1 MERKK
6 SFVIYTDYLKHIEL
20 LSIEQRGE
28 LLTAIL
34 TYADSGEERELDGMT
49 SMAFSFIKTQM
60 DRDLEKWEQIKIRRS
75 LAGQKSAQVRSGRQ
89 QEKQQ
94 PEEISD
100 KFFNYSKGWK

>member
-49 SMAFSFIKTQM
+49 SMAFSFIRTQM
-60 DRDLEKWEQIKIRRS
+60 DRDMEKWEESRRRRS
-75 LAGQKSAQVRSGRQ
+75 LAGQKSAQARAERQ
-89 QEKQQ
+89 QSADKI
-94 PEEISD
+94 PD
-100 KFFNYSKGWK
+100 KFFSYAKHGF